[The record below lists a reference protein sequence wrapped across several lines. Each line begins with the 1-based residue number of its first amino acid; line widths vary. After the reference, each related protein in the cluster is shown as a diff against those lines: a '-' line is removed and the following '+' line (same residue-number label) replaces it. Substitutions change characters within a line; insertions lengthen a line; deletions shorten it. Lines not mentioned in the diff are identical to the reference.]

1 MSGDRDDVAEINQ
14 AEADEAAD
22 GDVGGDDG
30 ADAVEAE
37 ARKQG
42 WVPREEYRGDPSDWT
57 DADEY
62 VRMGDPRYLRKA
74 LKDTR
79 KGLSK
84 LERQLQEKDAE
95 FAERLDRF
103 ERMSRAQRA
112 KLYADI
118 EAARR
123 QAVQEGDTDRYDEL
137 NRTEAALYEQ
147 EQTASQPSAKK
158 GTAHADVHPDVEQ
171 WVQAN
176 PWFTADK
183 VLNRSAAAIHEQL
196 MEDEPGLTVAENLA
210 RTRAEVMKR
219 FPEKFGKKP
228 ARAGVT
234 AVEGGQR
241 IGAAKAAKGWADID
255 PDDRR
260 ILEQHISEKL
270 YKDKADAAKAYWS

>member
-1 MSGDRDDVAEINQ
+1 MSGDLDDAAEVEIEAAEVAE
-14 AEADEAAD
+14 AVEDSGES
-22 GDVGGDDG
+22 
-30 ADAVEAE
+30 AVEAE

-57 DADEY
+57 DAEEY

-84 LERQLQEKDAE
+84 LERKLQEKDAE

-103 ERMSRAQRA
+103 ERMSKAQRT

-123 QAVQEGDTDRYDEL
+123 QAVAEGDTDRYDEL

-147 EQTASQPSAKK
+147 EQAAIKPPAKRPD
-158 GTAHADVHPDVEQ
+158 AAPAEVHPDVDR
-171 WVQAN
+171 WVQEN
-176 PWFTADK
+176 PWFTKDK
-183 VLNRSAAAIHEQL
+183 VLNRSASAIHEQL

-210 RTRAEVMKR
+210 RTRAEVMRR

-228 ARAGVT
+228 AARGV
-234 AVEGGQR
+234 ADVEGGQR
-241 IGAAKAAKGWADID
+241 MGAAKAAKGWADIA